1 MRIRQLHKT
10 EWAPHW
16 ETIKGVVYMTETGG
30 AKGEDRQQVGAA
42 LPDENEDLTAG
53 EGVTMSYAKSGA
65 VKALGSSGADVIQGD
80 KDIAN
85 LLHGMANDDI
95 ITGGAMSDILLG
107 GSGSDEISGGAGN
120 DTLNGGGGDDLVY
133 GDDGNDYVRGGGGN
147 DRVYGGDG
155 NDRVDGGKGNDTLY
169 GGDGHDFLYGSHG
182 TDIMY
187 GGAGHDL
194 FYLKQIGEFDAGRF
208 DQIYS
213 QADSIKDFEQ
223 GHDKIRINKYT
234 DVAYQNVSVG
244 DHDFTVIFNNAAGS
258 EDKGGVYGVIDNQDV
273 DLTVTD
279 FKNARSVTELDS
291 ASFESWD
298 DVGATLFDEMLMTEI
313 GVY

>member
-1 MRIRQLHKT
+1 
-10 EWAPHW
+10 
-16 ETIKGVVYMTETGG
+16 
-30 AKGEDRQQVGAA
+30 
-42 LPDENEDLTAG
+42 
-53 EGVTMSYAKSGA
+53 
-65 VKALGSSGADVIQGD
+65 
-80 KDIAN
+80 
-85 LLHGMANDDI
+85 
-95 ITGGAMSDILLG
+95 MSDILMG
-107 GSGSDEISGGAGN
+107 GSGRDDIRAGAGN
-120 DTLNGGGGDDLVY
+120 DTVNGGGGDDTVY
-133 GDDGNDYVRGGGGN
+133 GGTGNDYVRGGGG
-147 DRVYGGDG
+147 DDTVYGGTG

-187 GGAGHDL
+187 GGAGDDL
-194 FYLKQIGEFDAGRF
+194 FYLKQISDFEAGRF

-223 GHDKIRINKYT
+223 GHDKIRINTYT

-244 DHDFTVIFNNAAGS
+244 DRDFTVIFNNADGS
-258 EDKGGVYGVIDNQDV
+258 GDKGGVYGVIDNQDV

-298 DVGATLFDEMLMTEI
+298 DVDSTLFYEIPGLEI

>member
-1 MRIRQLHKT
+1 
-10 EWAPHW
+10 
-16 ETIKGVVYMTETGG
+16 
-30 AKGEDRQQVGAA
+30 
-42 LPDENEDLTAG
+42 
-53 EGVTMSYAKSGA
+53 
-65 VKALGSSGADVIQGD
+65 
-80 KDIAN
+80 
-85 LLHGMANDDI
+85 
-95 ITGGAMSDILLG
+95 MSDILLG

-120 DTLNGGGGDDLVY
+120 DTLNGGGGDDLV
-133 GDDGNDYVRGGGGN
+133 
-147 DRVYGGDG
+147 
-155 NDRVDGGKGNDTLY
+155 
-169 GGDGHDFLYGSHG
+169 
-182 TDIMY
+182 Y